1 MQQSQDAQN
10 NILSSRMNIYD
21 DGSAISIQATDHLTG
36 RTSQRVRVTA
46 DYDFFPFVYEDA
58 AAHFIEDVL

>member
-1 MQQSQDAQN
+1 
-10 NILSSRMNIYD
+10 MNIYD